1 MNSTTKRPK
10 REYSSARDR
19 LKSLTVTRIV
29 DPGVYHDGGGLY
41 LQVSPNGTKSWFFR
55 YRLHG
60 RVRDMGLGSF
70 LDFTLAEARE
80 RARTQRQLVADKID
94 PIDNRDGR
102 AQQERAR
109 VAQQITFEVCAR
121 QYFEQTKARWK
132 NPKHRDQ
139 WINTLTTYAFP
150 KIGNRMVHTIGK
162 VDVLAVLKP
171 IWTEKAETA
180 SRVRQRVK
188 SVLDWA
194 SAMDF
199 YPAYPHGMWVEIGK
213 ALGQGRS
220 TNEKKHHAACPYAEV
235 SQVIAAVRASNSQN
249 IVKLAFEFTI
259 LTAARS
265 GESRGAMWSEIEWN
279 EKTWKIPGE
288 RMKAKKEHRV
298 PLSHRCIEILGEA
311 KLLTGSGALVFC
323 HPKTK
328 KPFSDAV
335 FTSLI
340 RKGLELPH
348 TMHGFR
354 SSFRD
359 WGGEKTEHARELL
372 EVSLAHLTGDQTES
386 AYWRGDVIERR
397 RALMEDW
404 AKYATT
410 VNSTATPAV
419 ES

>member
-1 MNSTTKRPK
+1 VNSTTKQPK

-19 LKSLTVTRIV
+19 LKSLTVSRIV
-29 DPGVYHDGGGLY
+29 EPGVYHDGGGLY
-41 LQVSPNGTKSWFFR
+41 LQVSLNGTKSWFFR

-70 LDFTLAEARE
+70 LDFSLAEARE
-80 RARTQRQLVADKID
+80 RARLQRQLVADKID
-94 PIDNRDGR
+94 PIDKRD
-102 AQQERAR
+102 ATALQERAK
-109 VAQQITFEVCAR
+109 VATQITFEECAH
-121 QYFEQTKARWK
+121 QYHGKKKGGWK
-132 NPKHRDQ
+132 NPKHRAQ

-150 KIGNRMVHTIGK
+150 TIGKSKVHTIRK
-162 VDVLAVLKP
+162 ANILAVLNP
-171 IWTEKAETA
+171 IWNEKPETA
-180 SRVRQRVK
+180 SRVRQRIK
-188 SVLDWA
+188 TVLDWA
-194 SAMDF
+194 AAMDF
-199 YPAYPHGMWVEIGK
+199 YPDYPHGMWVEIGK
-213 ALGQGRS
+213 ALVQNADDS
-220 TNEKKHHAACPYAEV
+220 VKKHHAACPYAEV
-235 SQVIAAVRASNSQN
+235 SQVIAAVRSSNSKD
-249 IVKLAFEFTI
+249 IVKLAFEFTV

-265 GESRGAMWSEIEWN
+265 GESRGTLWSEIDWT
-279 EKTWKIPGE
+279 EKLWKIPDS

-298 PLSHRCIEILGEA
+298 PLSNRCVEILKEA
-311 KLLTGSGALVFC
+311 QKLTGSAKLVFC
-323 HPKTK
+323 HSETK
-328 KPFSDAV
+328 KPYSDAV

-340 RKGLELPH
+340 RKGLGLPH

-410 VNSTATPAV
+410 VNPVAIPAA

>member
-1 MNSTTKRPK
+1 MNSQYSPNVQVKRA
-10 REYSSARDR
+10 YSNARDR
-19 LKSLTVTRIV
+19 LKSLTVSRIT
-29 DPGVYHDGGGLY
+29 DTGIYHDGGGLY

-80 RARTQRQLVADKID
+80 RAREQRQLVADKID
-94 PIDNRDGR
+94 PIDNRDIR
-102 AQQERAR
+102 AQKERAR
-109 VAQQITFEVCAR
+109 VAKQITFKECA
-121 QYFEQTKARWK
+121 QLYFDQTKDRWK
-132 NPKHRDQ
+132 NPKHQAQ

-150 KIGNRMVHTIGK
+150 KIGSRMVHTIGK
-162 VDVLAVLKP
+162 PEILPVLEP
-171 IWTEKAETA
+171 IWKKKPETA
-180 SRVRQRVK
+180 SRVRQRIK
-188 SVLDWA
+188 TVLDWA
-194 SAMDF
+194 SAMDY
-199 YPAYPHGMWVEIGK
+199 YPDYQHGMWVDIGIG
-213 ALGQGRS
+213 LGEGRS
-220 TNEKKHHAACPYAEV
+220 SDDKKHHAACPYREV
-235 SQVIAAVRASNSQN
+235 SQVIAAVRASNSLD

-265 GESRGAMWSEIEWN
+265 GETRGALWSEIDSD
-279 EKTWKIPGE
+279 EKTWNIPGE

-298 PLSHRCIEILGEA
+298 PLSNRCLKVLEEA
-311 KLLTGSGALVFC
+311 KLLTGTGALVFC

-372 EVSLAHLTGDQTES
+372 EVSLAHLKGDQTEV

-404 AKYATT
+404 AAYATT
-410 VNSTATPAV
+410 LSKAAAP
-419 ES
+419 